1 MLVEHNAQMRP
12 FEQRRQQ
19 ALALFDRLALQILA
33 VELEQIKSA
42 KYGQNMRFVRHKIR
56 EQRMTLFAAAHESVN
71 GRFCCR
77 SRLQAFLVS
86 DSVAVM

>member
-19 ALALFDRLALQILA
+19 ALALFDRLALQVLA

-56 EQRMTLFAAAHESVN
+56 EQRMTLFAAAHES
-71 GRFCCR
+71 GCGP
-77 SRLQAFLVS
+77 
-86 DSVAVM
+86 